1 MFTVHST
8 DSAYNSPLIGNGEIV
23 TALGPTGY
31 HNGLC
36 PLEETPNRTIFWAG
50 RRLKDARNSNTRF
63 PRVPPEELIGPTRPL
78 VRFGRLTRTLT
89 IDGVETTDEHWEQTL
104 DCDHGAVVS
113 TLHHGAIREQ
123 TRSLVCLTANVLVFH
138 TRLSS
143 PPRICSPLPPREG
156 QGEGGGAT
164 GVLTGDRC
172 THRRLP
178 TPRVRLTFVL
188 EYEFGDAEGYRTP
201 DTRLHIRRP
210 HPGDLPFGNV
220 AGQRSA
226 DTDAG
231 SRPPHLRE
239 SLSVQY
245 EINDQ
250 LGEVHVGRYPLGEI
264 RETDAGGRFTHEI
277 ELDVGETADLW
288 FWVALGDRYKYTH
301 FPDFEQVQV
310 LVAAHERGWADF
322 WNSSSVEWGDPG
334 LEALFRSSLYAIRC
348 NVSPWS
354 IPCGYLSTLWEG
366 RTLHD
371 EFYPCIALLSGN
383 YPELAERVPNYR
395 LHTLPV
401 AMWRGAGRGAYYAWE
416 ATEDGEESAPYGH
429 WTDEQFRHGKV
440 SEAAWRYYLYTGDL
454 AALARY
460 YPVLRGCAEWLI
472 HDVLVR
478 DEAGRLKTR
487 PITDVDEVVYPVA
500 NSIFVHCATIRALEN
515 AARGAALLDTDA
527 ADRQRW
533 QTLAVELRQ
542 TLPVDEAGKRY
553 RYADNATVR
562 PCAQHVPM
570 VFPFSFDVY
579 DERARETLTYIHET
593 DPSRWLESTWIWPI
607 SQLATAFFYQGRSDE
622 GYEVL
627 RRTLALAG
635 PFMAPNEH
643 YREGEGAYLPWLTTA
658 AGAFVHAVHSMFVQV
673 FDETGPVLLH
683 ALPSP
688 VQDARFERLLAS
700 QGVAVS
706 GEVRNGVLVNLTA
719 QAHRP
724 MAWSF
729 RIPQRVA
736 CTAHFISDAAIS
748 EPDALG
754 LVTVDCALT
763 EGVTRLV

>member
-50 RRLKDARNSNTRF
+50 RRLKDARNANTRF

-143 PPRICSPLPPREG
+143 PPRLCSPLPPREG

-164 GVLTGDRC
+164 GVLTGDSP
-172 THRRLP
+172 P

-188 EYEFGDAEGYRTP
+188 QYEFGDAEGYRTP

-210 HPGDLPFGNV
+210 HPDDLPFGNV

-226 DTDAG
+226 DAEVA

-250 LGEVHVGRYPLGEI
+250 LGEVHLGRYPLGEV
-264 RETDAGGRFTHEI
+264 RETEAGGRFTHEI
-277 ELDVGETADLW
+277 ELDAGETADLW

-301 FPDFEQVQV
+301 FPDFERMQA
-310 LVAAHERGWADF
+310 LVVAHERGWADF

-401 AMWRGAGRGAYYAWE
+401 ALWRGAGRGAYYAWE

-429 WTDEQFRHGKV
+429 WTDEQFRHGKF

-487 PITDVDEVVYPVA
+487 PITDVDEVVYPVS

-515 AARGAALLDTDA
+515 AARGAELLDVDA
-527 ADRQRW
+527 AHRERW
-533 QTLAVELRQ
+533 QALAAELRQ

-570 VFPFSFDVY
+570 VFPFSFGVY
-579 DERARETLTYIHET
+579 DERARETLTYIYET

-607 SQLATAFFYQGRSDE
+607 SQLATAFFYQGRGDE

-658 AGAFVHAVHSMFVQV
+658 AGAFVHAIHAMFVQV
-673 FDETGPVLLH
+673 VDETGPVLLH
-683 ALPSP
+683 ALPSQ
-688 VQDARFERLLAS
+688 VQNARFERLLAS

-706 GEVRNGVLVNLTA
+706 GEVRNGALVSLTA

-736 CTAHFISDAAIS
+736 SAAHFVSGATMS

-754 LVTVDCALT
+754 LVTVQCTLT